1 MDHCIADRI
10 KHELQARIE
19 GGELPAGVTLP
30 SEHELAAEYG
40 TSRSQARQ
48 ALRDLQR
55 EGYIMRSQGRRSIV
69 TGADRQVHVYSPLL
83 ENVVAIAIP
92 EFQSRYCRGL
102 MNGFMATATK
112 RGFQT
117 LSYNMVFDPHSEALF
132 LNRVLRSGLRGLAI
146 WVNHD
151 DPAIRMALA
160 ALGAASFPIV
170 LLDRHISDIDLD
182 SVCTDNE
189 TIGHALTRKLL
200 DKGHRNIA
208 FFSDGYVFSSQLER
222 LAGYRRALAD
232 AGLSPNPAWLGEAS
246 DDEGAPVTD
255 TVARV
260 VAFRDA
266 PTAFVCTHDSLAMRV
281 WEALRRLGYEVP
293 GDMELAAPDDDLR
306 ALTRDIPMEALSQ
319 PGFDIGARAA
329 ELMVARI
336 AQPDRP
342 HEQVQLPPTPP
353 MRELDLGDSVIASFA
368 RQD

>member
-10 KHELQARIE
+10 KHELLARIE
-19 GGELPAGVTLP
+19 GGQLPAGATLP

-92 EFQSRYCRGL
+92 EFQSRYCRSM

-117 LSYNMVFDPHSEALF
+117 LSYNMVFDPHNEALF

-151 DPAIRMALA
+151 EPAIRMALA
-160 ALGAASFPIV
+160 ALEAASFPIV
-170 LLDRHISDIDLD
+170 LLDRHIADMNLD

-189 TIGHALTRKLL
+189 TLGYELTRKLL
-200 DKGHRNIA
+200 AKGHRNIA
-208 FFSDGYVFSSQLER
+208 FFSDGYVFSSQLGR
-222 LAGYRRALAD
+222 LEGYRRALEE
-232 AGLSPNPAWLGEAS
+232 AGIQPNPAWLGEAAQGGLS
-246 DDEGAPVTD
+246 VAD

-266 PTAFVCTHDSLAMRV
+266 PTAFVCTHDTLAMRV

-306 ALTRDIPMEALSQ
+306 SLTRDIPMEALSQ

-336 AQPDRP
+336 ARPDQS
-342 HEQVQLPPTPP
+342 HERVQLPPVPP
-353 MRELDLGDSVIASFA
+353 MRELDLRDSVIASLA